1 MWHEKSYITHENDLL
16 KYKRNSSI
24 HYGKIIF
31 QKVTIFF
38 NISYQWKFNQ
48 KNYSR
53 RVEFSKR
60 NAE

>member
-31 QKVTIFF
+31 QKVTIF
-38 NISYQWKFNQ
+38 
-48 KNYSR
+48 
-53 RVEFSKR
+53 
-60 NAE
+60 